1 MKYQIGNI
9 LQKKGYLN
17 KNKLAIAMTGKLFNI
32 STVQTGF
39 EFETGYFFTKD
50 PKFYPHRQGKHKP
63 VRYIMS
69 KNRAIVDYYA
79 LEAMTRGTFTTAIL
93 SDNGGKRYGII

>member
-17 KNKLAIAMTGKLFNI
+17 KTKLAIAMTSKLFNI
-32 STVQTGF
+32 LTVQTGF
-39 EFETGYFFTKD
+39 EIETVFFTKD
-50 PKFYPHRQGKHKP
+50 PKVYPHRQGKHKP

-79 LEAMTRGTFTTAIL
+79 LEAMTRGNFTTAIL

>member
-17 KNKLAIAMTGKLFNI
+17 KNKFAIAMTGKLFNI

-39 EFETGYFFTKD
+39 EFETGSFFVKD
-50 PKFYPHRQGKHKP
+50 PKFYPHR
-63 VRYIMS
+63 
-69 KNRAIVDYYA
+69 
-79 LEAMTRGTFTTAIL
+79 
-93 SDNGGKRYGII
+93 

>member
-17 KNKLAIAMTGKLFNI
+17 KNLAIAMTSKLFNI

-39 EFETGYFFTKD
+39 EFETGSFFTKD
-50 PKFYPHRQGKHKP
+50 PKVYPHR
-63 VRYIMS
+63 
-69 KNRAIVDYYA
+69 
-79 LEAMTRGTFTTAIL
+79 
-93 SDNGGKRYGII
+93 